1 GLWEE
6 TGETSGTFEPE
17 MPRMGGSDSE
27 AGAEPPE
34 TAAPETEAETPEASE
49 LDEFGWPAGAIEA
62 ASGTELD
69 EEEYGALK
77 EYLGQYS
84 LGNSAG
90 VILASSQGETAL
102 SELAAGLC
110 DAALVQ
116 ICKPFLEDME

>member
-1 GLWEE
+1 MKEDGLWEE

-49 LDEFGWPAGAIEA
+49 LDEFGWPVGAIEA

-69 EEEYGALK
+69 EESTARLR
-77 EYLGQYS
+77 S
-84 LGNSAG
+84 TWVST
-90 VILASSQGETAL
+90 VWETPP
-102 SELAAGLC
+102 
-110 DAALVQ
+110 V
-116 ICKPFLEDME
+116 